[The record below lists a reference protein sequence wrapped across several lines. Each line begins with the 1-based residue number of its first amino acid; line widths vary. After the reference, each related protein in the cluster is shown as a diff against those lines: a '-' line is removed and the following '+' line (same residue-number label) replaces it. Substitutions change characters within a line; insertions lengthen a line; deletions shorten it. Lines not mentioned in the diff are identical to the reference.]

1 MGFSTTISSLLSAVH
16 GFMDNAY
23 LKRDPWI
30 KSGPAGSV
38 KVTHHSG
45 KLCASNLEGLQLT
58 GAVNLRD
65 PDDPTILKEGFKE
78 TAARVMNDK
87 ILCLKIAAH
96 AGKIL
101 DLYRDLIGVLG
112 DEVQVVLESSHAADD
127 EHDNFYALTDK
138 AALESAICG
147 FEDLLLNDSNTGISV
162 FAINEDVDP
171 REVKLSGKKVIF
183 VYGYNLAPYRNILE
197 SYGIKEDPDMTFIDQ
212 FPDEELD
219 TYSRTQ
225 HFDQV
230 EQLKSELNL
239 QNTQ

>member
-78 TAARVMNDK
+78 IFLPKENADEASVIDGIKVYAASSLLEVIQHIITK
-87 ILCLKIAAH
+87 E
-96 AGKIL
+96 IL
-101 DLYRDLIGVLG
+101 DKNGQI
-112 DEVQVVLESSHAADD
+112 VVAPLQIIPH
-127 EHDNFYALTDK
+127 
-138 AALESAICG
+138 
-147 FEDLLLNDSNTGISV
+147 
-162 FAINEDVDP
+162 
-171 REVKLSGKKVIF
+171 KK
-183 VYGYNLAPYRNILE
+183 N
-197 SYGIKEDPDMTFIDQ
+197 K
-212 FPDEELD
+212 
-219 TYSRTQ
+219 
-225 HFDQV
+225 
-230 EQLKSELNL
+230 K
-239 QNTQ
+239 